1 MRVNDMND
9 TVLQQAVVVDLDGTL
24 LHTEPE
30 AIEVRGQSGCSYMS
44 RAALDYLHT
53 ISAYLPIVIATGRN
67 AQSVQRL
74 VSQTTGVGYA
84 GFVMEHGLVARHSL
98 NTVSDQ
104 VSPWLPLISLLCTWR
119 QLPGYER
126 CLGVIPPP
134 DLAKPRDVLQQAL
147 AITHLQ
153 GTIHEEGHKF
163 FVCPI
168 EPDKMVGLRSLNIE
182 PLFALGNGL
191 NDLSMLAA
199 STYAVTLS
207 TAEPEV
213 RAVVA
218 AQSGYC
224 SALCS
229 HHATADML
237 AWVLDHLRHR
247 VLWTPDA
254 VHNLLGV
261 AET

>member
-1 MRVNDMND
+1 MND
-9 TVLQQAVVVDLDGTL
+9 TVLRQAVVVDLDGTL

-44 RAALDYLHT
+44 RVAFDYLHA

-74 VSQTTGVGYA
+74 VAQTAGVGYA

-98 NTVSDQ
+98 SNVSDR
-104 VSPWLPLISLLCTWR
+104 VSPWLPLNSLLGTWR
-119 QLPGYER
+119 QLPGYEQ

-147 AITHLQ
+147 DITHLQ

-163 FVCPI
+163 FVCPT
-168 EPDKMVGLRSLNIE
+168 EPDKMVGLRAITIE

-191 NDLSMLAA
+191 NDLSLLAA
-199 STYAVTLS
+199 STYAVTLR

-213 RAVVA
+213 RAIVA
-218 AQSGYC
+218 AKSGYC

-229 HHATADML
+229 HQATADML
-237 AWVLDHLRHR
+237 AWVLDHLRQPCDSR
-247 VLWTPDA
+247 TTPDE
-254 VHNLLGV
+254 NGR
-261 AET
+261 